1 MVGRVTVTR
10 SAEET
15 EAVAAALVGE
25 LRPGD
30 VLLLEG
36 DLAAG
41 KTTFVRGLVGGL
53 GGDPAEVSSPTFV
66 LLQSYSC
73 RAGDIRRLHHVDL
86 YRLDGDGSVLREAGV
101 EEVLS
106 DAGAVVC
113 IEWPRGP
120 IAAWLPSDARRWRV
134 ALASSPDDGREIQ
147 VRGPLTVRAG

>member
-1 MVGRVTVTR
+1 MVTR

-15 EAVAAALVGE
+15 EAVAAELAGE

-30 VLLLEG
+30 VLLLVG

-53 GGDPAEVSSPTFV
+53 GGDPAEVSSPSFV
-66 LLQSYSC
+66 LLQSYTC
-73 RAGDIRRLHHVDL
+73 GAGSIRRLHHLDL

-106 DAGAVVC
+106 DVAAVVC

-120 IAAWLPSDARRWRV
+120 IAAWLPSDSRQWRV
-134 ALASSPDDGREIQ
+134 ELDTLPDDGREVL
-147 VRGPLTVRAG
+147 VRGPLAVRAG